1 MEHLWAPWRM
11 EYIKQDK
18 SNECIFCVLPQKNE
32 DEKCNI
38 LYRGRTCFVIM
49 NIYPYTNGHL
59 MVAPYSHS
67 NCITKLGQQEL
78 MEMTSLAQKSL
89 EILRTAYTPD
99 GFNIGINIGKSA
111 GAGFDEHLHTHI
123 VPRWQGDANF
133 MPVVGETK
141 VHPEY
146 IRTTYEKLK
155 PYFHKLSS

>member
-18 SNECIFCVLPQKNE
+18 SNECIFCALPQKNE

-67 NCITKLGQQEL
+67 NCITKLNHQEL
-78 MEMTSLAQKSL
+78 IEMTGLAQKSL
-89 EILRTAYTPD
+89 EILRTVYSPD

-111 GAGFDEHLHTHI
+111 GAGFDEHLHTHV
-123 VPRWQGDANF
+123 VPRWQGEANF
-133 MPVVGETK
+133 MPVVGGTK

-155 PYFHKLSS
+155 PHFHQLAS